1 MKKAISLLASA
12 IIVGGSTQ
20 IYAEEEKKET
30 KESLEKKLEVNQDEQ
45 EKITKEIEALDL
57 DIQEIQKKIEDT
69 NNQIVSLDSEIESL
83 TRKSEDL
90 KIEIEKNEE
99 LLGERIK
106 VMESN
111 SSLGYLEVIL
121 SSESISDLFDNIYM
135 VKQVVEQDRELLKT
149 LNDNK
154 SELENNKKT
163 VESKKKEVES
173 LRVSL
178 ENNNKTLN
186 DNKAK
191 LEELKLKLE
200 QEENELEKE
209 IEELAKQVVLSDEQ
223 IGVISSGSWP
233 VPGIS
238 RISSPYGYR
247 IHPIFGVQK
256 MHTGID
262 IPAPTGTP
270 AVAIDDGVV
279 IFAGVQ
285 RGYGNTL
292 MIQHDDGKV
301 SLYAHNSSL
310 VVSKGD
316 RVQKGQVV
324 TRIGSTGNSTG
335 PHLHFEIRINGKH
348 TNPMPYIK

>member
-20 IYAEEEKKET
+20 IYAEEEKET

-57 DIQEIQKKIEDT
+57 DIQETQKKIEDT
-69 NNQIVSLDSEIESL
+69 NNQIVSLDSEIQSL
-83 TRKSEDL
+83 TRRSEDL
-90 KIEIEKNEE
+90 KTEIEKNEE

-135 VKQVVEQDRELLKT
+135 VKQVIEQDRKLLKI

-154 SELENNKKT
+154 SELENNKKN

-191 LEELKLKLE
+191 LEELKSKLE

-285 RGYGNTL
+285 NGYGNTL

-301 SLYAHNSSL
+301 SLYAHNTSL

-348 TNPMPYIK
+348 TDPMPYIK